1 MAGFTARHLDSLRA
15 RGNKPEEHFE
25 TDPDYP
31 GLAIRVA
38 PAKRAVLAKY
48 AAGPKREAPP
58 PGRKTW
64 TYHYTFEK
72 RRRRLDFGTY
82 PVTSLKE
89 AHMRAQDYRRALESQ
104 PPLDPR
110 SIRRGTAEAP
120 TGKTTVNDLIR
131 LYVADL
137 RRSPKPLRTLDH
149 IEWMLTSHVGAHI
162 GTVTLP
168 NATRQILKGVIDKV
182 RDRGAHS
189 MAVALHSR
197 TRLMFGWAVQAGELD
212 ANPMLQ
218 METPE
223 AAEAKANV
231 RPLTEAEVKAFWHG
245 VEAVLPDYCRVPYTR
260 ILKLCLLTGCRVSEA
275 AEMDVANIVEGV
287 WTIPAGRAKNSKPL
301 AIPLNADMLAIIG
314 DTKAGNPW
322 GTVEVKGKPRTIIGQ
337 MVSDTF
343 CKRDVP
349 KALGAPDY
357 TIHGLRRT
365 VASQMDEMG
374 TPESTIAL
382 CLNHSD
388 GKRKSV
394 TRGYIKPSAAVLK
407 ARELAKLALKRD
419 AFDRWAERLR
429 EIIA

>member
-1 MAGFTARHLDSLRA
+1 MAFTARWLDALKA
-15 RGNKPEEHFE
+15 KGNKPEEHFE
-25 TDPDYP
+25 PHPDYR

-38 PAKRAVLAKY
+38 PS
-48 AAGPKREAPP
+48 
-58 PGRKTW
+58 GRKTW
-64 TYHYTFEK
+64 TFHYTFEK
-72 RRRRLDFGTY
+72 RRSRLDSGTY
-82 PVTSLKE
+82 PATSLAE
-89 AHMRAQDYRRALESQ
+89 ARHRALAYRQALESK
-104 PPLDPR
+104 PALDPR
-110 SIRRGTAEAP
+110 SIDASTAVAP
-120 TGKTTVNDLIR
+120 AGDTVNNLIR

-149 IEWMLTSHVGAHI
+149 IEWMLTSHVGAPI
-162 GTVTLP
+162 GTVTLS

-197 TRLMFGWAVQAGELD
+197 TRLMFGWGVQAGLLD

-223 AAEAKANV
+223 AAEPKANV
-231 RPLTEAEVKAFWHG
+231 RPLTVAEVKVFWHG
-245 VEAVLPDYCRVPYTR
+245 VADVLPDYCREPYTR
-260 ILKLCLLTGCRVSEA
+260 ILKLCLLTGCRLSEA

-322 GTVEVKGKPRTIIGQ
+322 GLVNGKRILGQ
-337 MVSDTF
+337 RVSDMF

-349 KALGAPDY
+349 KALGSADY
-357 TIHGLRRT
+357 TVHGLRRT

-374 TPESTIAL
+374 IPESTIAL
-382 CLNHSD
+382 CLNH
-388 GKRKSV
+388 GEGGRKSV

-429 EIIA
+429 EIIG

>member
-1 MAGFTARHLDSLRA
+1 MAFTARWLDALKA
-15 RGNKPEEHFE
+15 KGKTPEEHFE
-25 TDPDYP
+25 PDADYR

-38 PAKRAVLAKY
+38 PS
-48 AAGPKREAPP
+48 
-58 PGRKTW
+58 GRKTW
-64 TYHYTFEK
+64 TFHYTFEK
-72 RRRRLDFGTY
+72 PTPEKPTLEKPHKKRRRLDFGHY
-82 PVTSLKE
+82 PVMPLKE
-89 AHMRAQDYRRALESQ
+89 AHHRAKEYRQALESQ
-104 PPLDPR
+104 PPIDPR
-110 SIRRGTAEAP
+110 SIKAGTAEAP
-120 TGKTTVNDLIR
+120 ADVPTVNDLIR

-149 IEWMLTSHVGAHI
+149 IEWMLTSHVGAHV

-197 TRLMFGWAVQAGELD
+197 TRLMFGWGVQAGELD

-223 AAEAKANV
+223 AAPVKENA

-245 VEAVLPDYCRVPYTR
+245 VADVLPEYCRVPYTR

-275 AEMDVANIVEGV
+275 AEMDVANMVEGV
-287 WTIPAGRAKNSKPL
+287 WTIPASRAKNSKPL
-301 AIPLNADMLAIIG
+301 AIPLNADMRAIIG

-322 GTVEVKGKPRTIIGQ
+322 GAVIVKGKPRRIVGQ

-343 CKRDVP
+343 CKFDVP
-349 KALGAPDY
+349 AALETEDY
-357 TIHGLRRT
+357 TVHGLRRT

-374 TPESTIAL
+374 IPESTIAL

-394 TRGYIKPSAAVLK
+394 TRGYIKPSAAVER

-419 AFDRWAERLR
+419 ALNRWAERLR

>member
-1 MAGFTARHLDSLRA
+1 MAFSKLWLDALKAKS
-15 RGNKPEEHFE
+15 KTPEEQFE
-25 TDPDYP
+25 PDPRYR

-38 PAKRAVLAKY
+38 PS
-48 AAGPKREAPP
+48 
-58 PGRKTW
+58 GRKTW
-64 TYHYTFEK
+64 TFHYTFEK
-72 RRRRLDFGTY
+72 RRRRMDFGSY
-82 PVTSLKE
+82 PATPLAE
-89 AHMRAQDYRRALESQ
+89 ARHRALAYRQALESQ

-110 SIRRGTAEAP
+110 AIKAGTAEAP
-120 TGKTTVNDLIR
+120 ADEPTVNDLIR
-131 LYVADL
+131 QYVADL

-149 IEWMLTSHVGAHI
+149 IEWMLTSHVGAHV

-168 NATRQILKGVIDKV
+168 NATRQILKGVIDKA

-197 TRLMFGWAVQAGELD
+197 TRLMFGWAVQAGLLD

-223 AAEAKANV
+223 AAEPKANV
-231 RPLTEAEVKAFWHG
+231 RPLTVAEVKKFWHG
-245 VEAVLPDYCRVPYTR
+245 VAAVLPDYCRVPYTR

-301 AIPLNADMLAIIG
+301 AIPLNADMRAIIG
-314 DTKAGNPW
+314 DAKAGTPW
-322 GTVEVKGKPRTIIGQ
+322 GTVIVKGKPRRIVGQ

-343 CKRDVP
+343 CKCDVP
-349 KALGAPDY
+349 RALGAADY

-374 TPESTIAL
+374 IPESTIAL
-382 CLNHSD
+382 CLNHSE
-388 GKRKSV
+388 GGRKSV
-394 TRGYIKPSAAVLK
+394 THGYIKPSAAVLK
-407 ARELAKLALKRD
+407 ARELARLALKRD

-429 EIIA
+429 KIIG